1 MSDRVRAGTILIQ
14 DGTPTPEGIVV
25 TTQRYSAGW
34 SFIINFTSAQLSR
47 EFENAGWTSS
57 YMAGELRTSGFG
69 LTEKSRRDR
78 AVTHLIDA
86 VKRQHC
92 NCLEIDE
99 IRLRSFLGLPY
110 TSVVA
115 HARHIQRSRTFYRS
129 SAVPVGTRLR
139 PSGSP
144 MDPPVLVQSTFSL
157 GRESL
162 QAWENEGGRVLR
174 SSASSVS
181 SFP

>member
-1 MSDRVRAGTILIQ
+1 M
-14 DGTPTPEGIVV
+14 VV

-47 EFENAGWTSS
+47 AFENAGWTFF

-69 LTEKSRRDR
+69 FDEKSRTDR
-78 AVTHLIDA
+78 AVTHLIAA

-115 HARHIQRSRTFYRS
+115 HARHIQKSRSFYGS
-129 SAVPVGTRLR
+129 SDMSAGTPLR
-139 PSGSP
+139 PSGSLI
-144 MDPPVLVQSTFSL
+144 DQPVLVQSAFSL
-157 GRESL
+157 AGESL
-162 QAWENEGGRVLR
+162 QAWENEGGSRAE
-174 SSASSVS
+174 STPASVS
-181 SFP
+181 SFL

>member
-1 MSDRVRAGTILIQ
+1 MSDRLRAGTILIQ
-14 DGTPTPEGIVV
+14 DGTPTPGGMVV
-25 TTQRYSAGW
+25 TTQHYLSGW
-34 SFIINFTSAQLSR
+34 SFIINFTSAQLGR
-47 EFENAGWTSS
+47 AFENAGWTFF

-69 LTEKSRRDR
+69 FNEKSRTDR

-92 NCLEIDE
+92 NCLEIDK

-115 HARHIQRSRTFYRS
+115 HARHIQRSRSFYG
-129 SAVPVGTRLR
+129 VPVGTPVH

-144 MDPPVLVQSTFSL
+144 IDQPVLVQSTFSL
-157 GRESL
+157 ARQSI

-174 SSASSVS
+174 SSPASVS

>member
-14 DGTPTPEGIVV
+14 DGTPTPAGMVV

-34 SFIINFTSAQLSR
+34 SSITNFTSAQLGR
-47 EFENAGWTSS
+47 EVEMAGWTFF

-69 LTEKSRRDR
+69 FNEKSRTDR
-78 AVTHLIDA
+78 AVTHLIA
-86 VKRQHC
+86 VVKRQHC

-115 HARHIQRSRTFYRS
+115 HARHIQKSRSFYGS
-129 SAVPVGTRLR
+129 SGMPVGTPLR
-139 PSGSP
+139 PSGSRI
-144 MDPPVLVQSTFSL
+144 DQPVLVQSPFSL
-157 GRESL
+157 AGESIE
-162 QAWENEGGRVLR
+162 AWENEGGSRAE
-174 SSASSVS
+174 SSPATVP
-181 SFP
+181 SFM

>member
-1 MSDRVRAGTILIQ
+1 MSDTVRVGTILIQ
-14 DGTPTPEGIVV
+14 DGTPTPGGMVI
-25 TTQRYSAGW
+25 TTQHYLSGW

-92 NCLEIDE
+92 NCVEINE

-115 HARHIQRSRTFYRS
+115 HARHIQRSRSFYGLSSMPVGSPLRS
-129 SAVPVGTRLR
+129 RGSLFGQPVPV
-139 PSGSP
+139 
-144 MDPPVLVQSTFSL
+144 QSENSFT
-157 GRESL
+157 GESV
-162 QAWENEGGRVLR
+162 QAWENEGG
-174 SSASSVS
+174 S
-181 SFP
+181 